1 MNIDIWDRTENIE
14 DTIHKS
20 KAVGEPPLMLAI
32 SAFSALGWAVAAA
45 ADYKA
50 APRLNA
56 PATAEEILRAVE
68 DVRRR
73 ASGA

>member
-1 MNIDIWDRTENIE
+1 
-14 DTIHKS
+14 
-20 KAVGEPPLMLAI
+20 MLAI

-50 APRLNA
+50 APRLDA

-73 ASGA
+73 AAGT